1 MTKTNKKAGAQP
13 IGQTEKPYFRFTIHR
28 KALGEY
34 RPMRISVER
43 RYLIFRTGNRG
54 AAKEDRAE
62 HGQKPVFE
70 GIPKEK

>member
-34 RPMRISVER
+34 CPMRISMER
-43 RYLIFRTGNRG
+43 RCLIFHNQKQEIATMDRLNR
-54 AAKEDRAE
+54 
-62 HGQKPVFE
+62 
-70 GIPKEK
+70 EKASF